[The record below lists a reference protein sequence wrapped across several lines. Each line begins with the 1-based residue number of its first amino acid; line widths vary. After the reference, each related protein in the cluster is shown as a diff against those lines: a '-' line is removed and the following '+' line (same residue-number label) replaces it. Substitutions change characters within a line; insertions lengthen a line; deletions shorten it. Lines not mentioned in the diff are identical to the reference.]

1 MPILT
6 YPQIVDL
13 TFSDLNA
20 SVGIG
25 DYVSYTPVSTSGGF
39 LVNSSSSLTYFGNVI
54 SIDESVPS
62 SIIVQVLY
70 HGNHDQQTNIDNDNT
85 WLPGDVP
92 NEYLVPLP
100 SNTDFIVFTK
110 NNVVNTSSLVGYY
123 ASIDFVNTSQSACEL
138 FSIGSEISESSK

>member
-1 MPILT
+1 M
-6 YPQIVDL
+6 
-13 TFSDLNA
+13 
-20 SVGIG
+20 
-25 DYVSYTPVSTSGGF
+25 
-39 LVNSSSSLTYFGNVI
+39 
-54 SIDESVPS
+54 
-62 SIIVQVLY
+62 
-70 HGNHDQQTNIDNDNT
+70 DNDNA
-85 WLPGDVP
+85 WSVGDVP